1 MKPFLSALAL
11 LGAVAASPATAEVKS
26 ATPAGF
32 EVEAKAVV
40 SVASAEAYAALT
52 RIGAWWNSAHTYSG
66 DAANMTL
73 DPKVGGCFCEA
84 IPKGKG
90 AIEHGRVIYAQ
101 PGETL
106 RLQGGLGP
114 LQAEAALGVLTWTLK
129 PAEGGTEITQT
140 YIVGGY
146 MRSGGEALAP
156 IVDRVLAEQ
165 LQGLQTYLSH

>member
-11 LGAVAASPATAEVKS
+11 LGAVAASPAMAEVKS
-26 ATPAGF
+26 ATLAGF
-32 EVEAKAVV
+32 EVEAKVV
-40 SVASAEAYAALT
+40 VPAAPAEAYAALA
-52 RIGAWWNSAHTYSG
+52 RIGAWWSSAHTYSG

-73 DPKVGGCFCEA
+73 DPKVGGCFCET
-84 IPKGKG
+84 IPKGNG

-114 LQAEAALGVLTWTLK
+114 LQAEAALGVLTWALK
-129 PAEGGTEITQT
+129 PAEDGTEITQT

-146 MRSGGEALAP
+146 MRSGGAALAP

-165 LQGLQTYLSH
+165 LQGLRAYLSR